1 MFEQGIRLQHCHN
14 CSALTRF
21 ESRGSYPDGS
31 CRVICTTCNN
41 NGGVLH
47 RCPHSNPF
55 EHHSWLPLV
64 MLGIDIVCPRC
75 KAAYDL
81 GIKIEPAFPDLGKV
95 LQVGGVVIGAAVLIG
110 VGVEIAQEIKRAL
123 SA

>member
-1 MFEQGIRLQHCHN
+1 
-14 CSALTRF
+14 
-21 ESRGSYPDGS
+21 
-31 CRVICTTCNN
+31 
-41 NGGVLH
+41 
-47 RCPHSNPF
+47 
-55 EHHSWLPLV
+55 